1 MSSAK
6 WAGKNSGRGPAPGV
20 NSRRRREL
28 SDDQVAEIKDAFSIF
43 DTNGSGR
50 IEAREFKMVLKALG
64 FDPSTDEMYSIMSAV
79 DKEGH
84 GTVSFDDYFK
94 IVKAKILDRDPMEEI
109 AKAFKLFADVNT
121 GTISLKDL
129 RRVAD
134 ELGEVISD
142 EELAE
147 MIKEADRDNDGV
159 VSEAE
164 FMKIMRKSNLF

>member
-1 MSSAK
+1 MK
-6 WAGKNSGRGPAPGV
+6 WQTKPGV
-20 NSRRRREL
+20 RGSAPSITGRRRREL
-28 SDDQVAEIKDAFSIF
+28 TEEQIAEIKDAFTIF
-43 DTNGSGR
+43 DTNGTGR
-50 IEAREFKMVLKALG
+50 IEARELKMVLKALG
-64 FDPSTDEMYSIMSAV
+64 FDPSTDEMYSIMSMV
-79 DKEGH
+79 DKDGF
-84 GTVSFDDYFK
+84 GTVTYDDYFK
-94 IVKAKILDRDPMEEI
+94 IVKTKILDRDPAEEI

-134 ELGEVISD
+134 ELGEVVSD

>member
-1 MSSAK
+1 MKWQTKPSGRSSA
-6 WAGKNSGRGPAPGV
+6 SGITG
-20 NSRRRREL
+20 RRRREL
-28 SDDQVAEIKDAFSIF
+28 TEEQTAEIKDAFAIF
-43 DTNGSGR
+43 DTNGTGR
-50 IEAREFKMVLKALG
+50 IEIRELKAVLNALG
-64 FDPSTDEMYSIMSAV
+64 FDPTTDEMYSIMTVV
-79 DKEGH
+79 DKDGS
-84 GTVSFDDYFK
+84 GTVSYDDYFK
-94 IVKAKILDRDPMEEI
+94 IAKTKILDRDPAEEI

-134 ELGEVISD
+134 ELGEVVSD

-159 VSEAE
+159 VNEAE